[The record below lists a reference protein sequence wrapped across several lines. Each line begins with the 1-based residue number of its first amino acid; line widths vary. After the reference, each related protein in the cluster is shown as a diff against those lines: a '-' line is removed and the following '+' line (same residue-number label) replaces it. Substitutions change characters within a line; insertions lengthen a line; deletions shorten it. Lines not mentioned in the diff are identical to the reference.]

1 MAADLL
7 SILSQASTSLD
18 AHRTAAATAS
28 QNIAN
33 VNTPGYSR
41 QTANLEALT
50 PTDLDGTSFI
60 GRGVGVQSV
69 TQARDQFLERQMPAA
84 ISAQGF
90 SSSQSDALNAV
101 TALDPDGGTGLTAAL
116 SGFYSALRDVA
127 QNPNDSGLRQAA
139 VASAQA
145 LARTFNRTSAS
156 LEDVRNG
163 VDAKLAG
170 TVTQVNQDA
179 ANMAALNTQI
189 RMARSTGAQPNDLLD
204 QRQQLQD
211 ELSQLT
217 GAVPVTNDQGD
228 VSMALPGGAALV
240 SEQKAGKLSVIADP
254 TNGGHLAVQLTRAD
268 GTGPVTLAGN
278 AIGGQLGGGIGA
290 RDGAILSAENGIDTL
305 AFDFGNAINA
315 VHSAG
320 FAADGTT
327 GHQMFTVGATSAG
340 AASSISVDAGLL
352 ANPSLLAAASAPGA
366 TGDSSNMQ
374 ALINTENTALS
385 TGTNAT
391 TAFQNIVTGFGAQ
404 AQLSQ
409 AISDQDKSIADNL
422 SQMRESVSGVN
433 LDEEMVNMTKAQRA
447 FEAVSKVITT
457 TNGMLDTLLAIQ

>member
-1 MAADLL
+1 VAADLL
-7 SILSQASTSLD
+7 SILSQASTGLD
-18 AHRTAAATAS
+18 AHRAAAATAS
-28 QNIAN
+28 QNISN

-50 PTDLDGTSFI
+50 PADLDGNSFI

-101 TALDPDGGTGLTAAL
+101 TALDPDGGDGLTAAL

-127 QNPNDSGLRQAA
+127 QNPSDAGLRQAA

-145 LARTFNRTSAS
+145 LTRTFNRTSAS
-156 LEDVRNG
+156 LEDVRDG

-179 ANMAALNTQI
+179 AGMAALNTQI

-240 SEQKAGKLSVIADP
+240 SEQKAGKLSVIPDP
-254 TNGGHLAVQLTRAD
+254 SNGGHLAIQLTRAD
-268 GTGPVTLAGN
+268 GTGPVTIAGN
-278 AIGGQLGGGIGA
+278 AIGGQLGGGISA
-290 RDGAILSAENGIDTL
+290 RDGAVLSAENGIDTL
-305 AFDFGNAINA
+305 AFDLGNAVNA
-315 VHSAG
+315 VHSTG
-320 FAADGTT
+320 YAADGTT
-327 GHQMFTVGATSAG
+327 GHQMFTVGASSAG
-340 AASSISVDAGLL
+340 AASTISVDANLL
-352 ANPSLLAAASAPGA
+352 ADPSLLAASAAPGA
-366 TGDSSNMQ
+366 SGDSRNMQ
-374 ALINTENTALS
+374 ALIDTENTTLS
-385 TGTNAT
+385 TGTNAA
-391 TAFQNIVTGFGAQ
+391 TALQNVVTGFGAQ

-409 AISDQDKSIADNL
+409 AVSDQDKGIADNL

-457 TNGMLDTLLAIQ
+457 TDAMLDTLMSLK